1 MGALQSGL
9 PSPVAIPEGYNMIV
23 IDLQDCFFTIPLSAE
38 DKKRFAFSLPSENFK
53 QPYLRFQWK
62 VLPQGMKNS
71 PTLCQKFV
79 NAALEDIRA
88 KYEQVY
94 MIHYMD
100 DILIAHP
107 DRAQLQAVL
116 HELTQALLARGLKVV
131 PEKIQTNPPIT
142 YLGRVVNSETV
153 THAPLKLRKDHLVTL
168 NEYQKL
174 LGDINW
180 IRPYLKLTTS
190 ELKPLFNILRGDPDP
205 TSKRQLTVEAQEAL
219 HKVEEA
225 LSDSYE
231 KRTELAA
238 AWQFLCLATPTA
250 PMGVLWQNGP
260 LEWVHLPAQA
270 KKVVA
275 SYSGLIATLIL
286 KGRRRSI
293 ELFGKEPSEI
303 IIPYNK
309 EQLNAH

>member
-1 MGALQSGL
+1 
-9 PSPVAIPEGYNMIV
+9 
-23 IDLQDCFFTIPLSAE
+23 
-38 DKKRFAFSLPSENFK
+38 
-53 QPYLRFQWK
+53 
-62 VLPQGMKNS
+62 MKNS

-174 LGDINW
+174 LGDIIW

-219 HKVEEA
+219 HKVEKA
-225 LSDSYE
+225 LSDSYV
-231 KRTELAA
+231 KRIELTTV
-238 AWQFLCLATPTA
+238 WQFLCLATPTA
-250 PMGVLWQNGP
+250 PMRILWQNGP

-270 KKVVA
+270 K
-275 SYSGLIATLIL
+275 
-286 KGRRRSI
+286 R
-293 ELFGKEPSEI
+293 
-303 IIPYNK
+303 
-309 EQLNAH
+309 